1 MVLATLWA
9 VCDTAVASHPNK
21 TFVVFNLLFVFLPM
35 LHSLQDISFP
45 NRDQTQPL
53 AVKVQSPNR
62 WTTRGFPPP
71 HPLTQQASLIFS
83 LLMQI
88 GPWLLSFTG
97 FPLHLGYIRTTSE
110 PEFSFLLAYCVPST
124 PALGV

>member
-53 AVKVQSPNR
+53 AVKVQSPIYL
-62 WTTRGFPPP
+62 TSKEVPCCDLLLSTAVPVTVFQTVYSITMVFFVCLV
-71 HPLTQQASLIFS
+71 PLEFS
-83 LLMQI
+83 LV
-88 GPWLLSFTG
+88 
-97 FPLHLGYIRTTSE
+97 
-110 PEFSFLLAYCVPST
+110 LAT
-124 PALGV
+124 AA

>member
-53 AVKVQSPNR
+53 AVKVQSPNH
-62 WTTRGFPPP
+62 WTTREFPETCF
-71 HPLTQQASLIFS
+71 LKTSDRNQSGWKIISLAGDILPVCGEDAPRVKSDRRKLRVLWCTCMLLS
-83 LLMQI
+83 LL
-88 GPWLLSFTG
+88 LS
-97 FPLHLGYIRTTSE
+97 LKK
-110 PEFSFLLAYCVPST
+110 
-124 PALGV
+124 